1 MSAFFEIVLLAVC
14 FVVTAVLSVTMTLL
28 GDMPDEWA

>member
-1 MSAFFEIVLLAVC
+1 MSAFFQIVLLAVC
-14 FVVTAVLSVTMTLL
+14 FVVTAVLSVTISML